1 MAKKAKKRRTKK
13 RTVASGSPLRKVTL
27 QTRTPAGPEY
37 RRVCQVALKLPGVE
51 ESTSYGTPA
60 LKVKGR
66 LICRLRTE
74 AEGALALRC
83 DFVDRQVLLQAD
95 PRVFFVTD
103 HYLNYPMVLVHLDK
117 VRRSALPDLLQ
128 RAWRMAAP
136 PKLVAEFDAAS
147 RK

>member
-1 MAKKAKKRRTKK
+1 
-13 RTVASGSPLRKVTL
+13 
-27 QTRTPAGPEY
+27 
-37 RRVCQVALKLPGVE
+37 VCQIALKLPGVE

-83 DFVDRQVLLQAD
+83 DFVDRQMLLQAD
-95 PRVFFVTD
+95 PNVFFVTD
-103 HYLNYPMVLVHLDK
+103 HYLNYPMVLVHLDR
-117 VRRSALPDLLQ
+117 VRRSVLPELLQ

-136 PKLVAEFDAAS
+136 SRLVEEFDAA
-147 RK
+147 RR

>member
-1 MAKKAKKRRTKK
+1 MAKKSKARGAKKRVATSRT
-13 RTVASGSPLRKVTL
+13 ALRKVTL

-37 RRVCQVALKLPGVE
+37 RRVCQIALKLPGVE

-83 DFVDRQVLLQAD
+83 DFVDRQILLQAD
-95 PRVFFVTD
+95 PKVFFVTD
-103 HYLNYPMVLVHLDK
+103 HYLNYPMVLIHLDR
-117 VRRSALPDLLQ
+117 VRRSALPELLQ

-136 PKLVAEFDAAS
+136 PRLVAEFDAAS

>member
-1 MAKKAKKRRTKK
+1 MAARKSKKRSPKK
-13 RTVASGSPLRKVTL
+13 NAAPRPPLRKVTL
-27 QTRTPAGPEY
+27 QTRTPPGPEY
-37 RRVCQVALKLPGVE
+37 RRVCQLALKLPGVE

-83 DFVDRQVLLQAD
+83 DFVDRQTLMQAS
-95 PRVFFVTD
+95 PHVFFITD
-103 HYLNYPMVLVHLDK
+103 HYLNYPMVLVHLDR
-117 VRRSALPDLLQ
+117 VRRSVLPDLIQ

-136 PKLVAEFDAAS
+136 PRLVAEFDAS